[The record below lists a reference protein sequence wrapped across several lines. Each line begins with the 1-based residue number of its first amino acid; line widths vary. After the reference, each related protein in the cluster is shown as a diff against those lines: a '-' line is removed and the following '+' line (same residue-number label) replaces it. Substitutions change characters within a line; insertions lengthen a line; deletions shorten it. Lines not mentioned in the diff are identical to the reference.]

1 MPSRSYGSEV
11 GGDMRG
17 CGRGVLGPCLQFVVA
32 TLLGACASAL
42 AQTAGTLTLAEG
54 SVELIRGATLYSAT
68 QGVRLGEGD
77 ILSIDPK
84 GQAQIE
90 FQDGAIL
97 NLSQGARAMLTSIAS
112 GARGQSEIAVLSGW
126 AKFTQKKSSK
136 GAQYR
141 YLTPRVEIDAGDA
154 TAVLN
159 AGDGSTDIY
168 VESGAVRFSEISRK
182 GVQRIARDAKGG
194 EFIVRRGEQPATLGP
209 RPSAEFVKNMPRH
222 FRDDLPVLLDR
233 FKNRRSEPKR
243 EHEVT
248 YAEVEAWLKA
258 GFPMRKNFVKRF
270 EIRSKDS
277 EFRRKLIDNLREH
290 PEWDKV
296 LFPEKYEP
304 KDPNSPKSR
313 KSGAQ
318 Q

>member
-1 MPSRSYGSEV
+1 MASRNCDV

-17 CGRGVLGPCLQFVVA
+17 WGRGVLGSCFA
-32 TLLGACASAL
+32 SILLGASASTF
-42 AQTAGTLTLAEG
+42 AQTAGTLTLVEG
-54 SVELIRGATLYSAT
+54 SVELIRGTTLYAAA
-68 QGVRLGEGD
+68 QGV
-77 ILSIDPK
+77 
-84 GQAQIE
+84 
-90 FQDGAIL
+90 
-97 NLSQGARAMLTSIAS
+97 
-112 GARGQSEIAVLSGW
+112 

-141 YLTPRVEIDAGDA
+141 YLTPRAEITAGEA

-159 AGDGSTDIY
+159 AGDSSTDIY
-168 VESGAVRFSEISRK
+168 IESGAVRFSEIGRK

-209 RPSAEFVKNMPRH
+209 RPSAEFLKNMPRH

-233 FKNRRSEPKR
+233 FKNRRSEPRR

-258 GFPMRKNFVKRF
+258 GPSIKRNFVKRF

-277 EFRRKLIDNLREH
+277 EFRHKLIENLREH

-296 LFPEKYEP
+296 LFPEKYEQ
-304 KDPNSPKSR
+304 KGPNDPKSGQ
-313 KSGAQ
+313 SGTQ
-318 Q
+318 R

>member
-17 CGRGVLGPCLQFVVA
+17 CGR
-32 TLLGACASAL
+32 
-42 AQTAGTLTLAEG
+42 E
-54 SVELIRGATLYSAT
+54 
-68 QGVRLGEGD
+68 RLGDGD

-97 NLSQGARAMLTSIAS
+97 NLSQGARAMLTNVGS
-112 GARGQSEIAVLSGW
+112 GARGQSEIALLSGW
-126 AKFTQKKSSK
+126 AKFTQKKSGK

-141 YLTPRVEIDAGDA
+141 YLTPRAEITAGEA
-154 TAVLN
+154 TGVLN

-168 VESGAVRFSEISRK
+168 VESGAVRFSEIGRK

-209 RPSAEFVKNMPRH
+209 RPSAEFIKNMPRH

-243 EHEVT
+243 EHEVK

-258 GFPMRKNFVKRF
+258 SPSIKRNFVKRF
-270 EIRSKDS
+270 EGRAKDS
-277 EFRRKLIDNLREH
+277 EFRRKLIENLREH

-296 LFPEKYEP
+296 LFPEKYEQ
-304 KDPNSPKSR
+304 KAPNDPKSGQ
-313 KSGAQ
+313 SGTQ

>member
-1 MPSRSYGSEV
+1 
-11 GGDMRG
+11 MRG
-17 CGRGVLGPCLQFVVA
+17 CGREVLGPCFAAILF
-32 TLLGACASAL
+32 GACASAF
-42 AQTAGTLTLAEG
+42 AQTAGTLTLVEG
-54 SVELIRGATLYSAT
+54 NVELIRGATLYTAT
-68 QGVRLGEGD
+68 QGVRLEDGD
-77 ILSIDPK
+77 ILSIDPR

-97 NLSQGARAMLTSIAS
+97 NLSQGARAMLNVGS

-126 AKFTQKKSSK
+126 AKFTQKKSGK

-141 YLTPRVEIDAGDA
+141 FLTPRAEITAGEA

-159 AGDGSTDIY
+159 AGDGSTEIY
-168 VESGAVRFSEISRK
+168 VESGAVRFSEIGRK

-209 RPSAEFVKNMPRH
+209 RPSAEFIKNMPRH

-243 EHEVT
+243 EHEVA

-258 GFPMRKNFVKRF
+258 GPSIKRNFVKRF
-270 EIRSKDS
+270 ESRSKDS
-277 EFRRKLIDNLREH
+277 EFRRKLTENLREH

-296 LFPEKYEP
+296 LFPEKYER
-304 KDPNSPKSR
+304 KAPNDPKSGQ
-313 KSGAQ
+313 SGTQ

>member
-17 CGRGVLGPCLQFVVA
+17 CSRGVLGARFQFA
-32 TLLGACASAL
+32 AALLGACASAF
-42 AQTAGTLTLAEG
+42 AQTATLTLAEG
-54 SVELIRGATLYSAT
+54 SVELIRGATLYTAT
-68 QGVRLGEGD
+68 QGVRLGDGD

-84 GQAQIE
+84 GQAQVE

-97 NLSQGARAMLTSIAS
+97 NLSQGARAMLTTIAS
-112 GARGQSEIAVLSGW
+112 GARGQSEIALLSGW

-136 GAQYR
+136 GTQYR
-141 YLTPRVEIDAGDA
+141 YLTPRVEIDAGEA

-168 VESGAVRFSEISRK
+168 VESGAVRFSEIGRK

-194 EFIVRRGEQPATLGP
+194 EFIVRRGEQPATLGL
-209 RPSAEFVKNMPRH
+209 RPSAEFIKNMPRH

-243 EHEVT
+243 EHEVA

-258 GFPMRKNFVKRF
+258 GPSIKRNFVKRF
-270 EIRSKDS
+270 ESRSKDS
-277 EFRRKLIDNLREH
+277 EFRRKLIENLREH

-296 LFPEKYEP
+296 LFPEKYAP
-304 KDPNSPKSR
+304 KDSNSPKSGQ
-313 KSGAQ
+313 SGTQ
-318 Q
+318 R